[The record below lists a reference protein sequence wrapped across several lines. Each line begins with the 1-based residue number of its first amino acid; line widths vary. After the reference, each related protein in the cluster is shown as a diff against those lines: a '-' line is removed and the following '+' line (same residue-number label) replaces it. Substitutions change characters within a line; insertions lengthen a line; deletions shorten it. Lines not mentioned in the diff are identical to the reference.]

1 MNQQDLENLQQE
13 IAIAQKQLN
22 EIVSATN
29 REEIVKQDL
38 VAEIA
43 ILEQNKVSA
52 ENATNDANASRQQAE
67 DELAYVVQTLDYK
80 KSELKKTVETARID
94 LETIKSESDAE
105 KAAIE
110 KAVQDKKKE
119 IADLEESARARLV
132 SINNDIEEDNR
143 TLSMLKSEIVNLQ
156 QQKNDIISQTQ
167 QIIAQGEEAN
177 NAVKARQENLMAIDG
192 RVHALRYEEQQ
203 LTISIQNK
211 TAERAVKDQEL
222 GSITLDIES
231 LK

>member
-22 EIVSATN
+22 EIVAATN
-29 REEIVKQDL
+29 REVITQQEL

-43 ILEQNKVSA
+43 ILQQNKLSA
-52 ENATNDANASRQQAE
+52 VNATNATTASRQQAE
-67 DELAYVVQTLDYK
+67 DELAIVTQTLNGK
-80 KSELKKTVETARID
+80 RSELEKTVETARID
-94 LETIKSESDAE
+94 LETIKSESEEEKAVAE
-105 KAAIE
+105 KT
-110 KAVQDKKKE
+110 VQDKKKE

-143 TLSMLKSEIVNLQ
+143 TLSMLKSEIAVLQ
-156 QQKNDIISQTQ
+156 QQKNDTVSQTQ
-167 QIIAQGEEAN
+167 QIIAQGEDAN

-211 TAERAVKDQEL
+211 TAERSLKDQEL
-222 GSITLDIES
+222 GSVTLDIES

>member
-110 KAVQDKKKE
+110 KTVQDKKKE

-132 SINNDIEEDNR
+132 SINNDIDEDNR

>member
-1 MNQQDLENLQQE
+1 
-13 IAIAQKQLN
+13 
-22 EIVSATN
+22 
-29 REEIVKQDL
+29 
-38 VAEIA
+38 
-43 ILEQNKVSA
+43 
-52 ENATNDANASRQQAE
+52 
-67 DELAYVVQTLDYK
+67 
-80 KSELKKTVETARID
+80 
-94 LETIKSESDAE
+94 
-105 KAAIE
+105 
-110 KAVQDKKKE
+110 
-119 IADLEESARARLV
+119 
-132 SINNDIEEDNR
+132 
-143 TLSMLKSEIVNLQ
+143 MLKSEIVNLQ

-231 LK
+231 LKWQKSDLIKTIAELNARNTELIGKAATIQERERACDQREESLKAKYADAGIQYI

>member
-22 EIVSATN
+22 EIVAATN
-29 REEIVKQDL
+29 REAITQQEL

-43 ILEQNKVSA
+43 ILQQNKLSA
-52 ENATNDANASRQQAE
+52 VNATNAANASRQQAE
-67 DELAYVVQTLDYK
+67 DELAIVAQTLDSK
-80 KSELKKTVETARID
+80 KSELKKTIETASID
-94 LETIKSESDAE
+94 LETIKSESESE
-105 KAAIE
+105 KAAAE
-110 KAVQDKKKE
+110 KTVQDKKKE
-119 IADLEESARARLV
+119 IADIEESARAKLV

-143 TLSMLKSEIVNLQ
+143 TLSMLKSEIVVLQ
-156 QQKNDIISQTQ
+156 QQKNDIVSQTQ
-167 QIIAQGEEAN
+167 QIIAQGEDAN
-177 NAVKARQENLMAIDG
+177 NAVKARQENLMVIDG

-211 TAERAVKDQEL
+211 TAERSLKDQEL
-222 GSITLDIES
+222 GSVTLDIES

>member
-132 SINNDIEEDNR
+132 SINNDIDEDNR

>member
-67 DELAYVVQTLDYK
+67 DELAYVVQTLDSK
-80 KSELKKTVETARID
+80 KSELKKTIETARID

-110 KAVQDKKKE
+110 KTVQDKKKE

-132 SINNDIEEDNR
+132 SINNDIDEDNR